1 MKKYKNIVYGIML
14 ILLGI
19 VIALISLDIIHT
31 NLLFK
36 GWWTLVI
43 IIPSII
49 GLLFEDDKL
58 GNLVSLII
66 GILLLLGV
74 RNIIDYKILLKL
86 FVPILLVTVGLSLI
100 LKNILESK
108 KALQIKE
115 LNKVKDNTKDIFA
128 TLSNENKKIIGEF
141 KGISIDAVFSSVEL
155 DLREAEIKKDQVI
168 NVSAIFSWV
177 TILTNNNIKVI
188 VKSDSL
194 FGGVS
199 NHTEEKDEAKAIYIN
214 ASCLF
219 GGVEIKW
226 IYQKKL

>member
-19 VIALISLDIIHT
+19 IIALISLDIIHT

-49 GLLFEDDKL
+49 RLLFDDDKL
-58 GNLVSLII
+58 GNLISLII

-108 KALQIKE
+108 KTLQIKE

-141 KGISIDAVFSSVEL
+141 KGISIDAVFSNVEL

-168 NVSAIFSWV
+168 NVSTIFSGV

-199 NHTEEKDEAKAIYIN
+199 NHVEEKDEAKAIYIN

-219 GGVEIKW
+219 GGVEIK
-226 IYQKKL
+226 

>member
-19 VIALISLDIIHT
+19 IIALISLDIIHT
-31 NLLFK
+31 NLFFK

-49 GLLFEDDKL
+49 GLLFDDDKL
-58 GNLVSLII
+58 GNLISLII

-108 KALQIKE
+108 KTLQIKE

-141 KGISIDAVFSSVEL
+141 KGISIDAVFSNVEL

-168 NVSAIFSWV
+168 NVSTIFSGV

-199 NHTEEKDEAKAIYIN
+199 NHIEEKDEAKAIYIN

-219 GGVEIKW
+219 GGVEIK
-226 IYQKKL
+226 

>member
-19 VIALISLDIIHT
+19 IIALISLDIIHT

-49 GLLFEDDKL
+49 GLLFDDDKL
-58 GNLVSLII
+58 GNLISLII

-108 KALQIKE
+108 KTLQIKE

-141 KGISIDAVFSSVEL
+141 KRISIDAVFSNVEL

-168 NVSAIFSWV
+168 NVSTIFSGV

-199 NHTEEKDEAKAIYIN
+199 NHIEEKDEAKAIYIN

-219 GGVEIKW
+219 GGVEIK
-226 IYQKKL
+226 

>member
-19 VIALISLDIIHT
+19 IIALISLDIIHT
-31 NLLFK
+31 NLFFK

-58 GNLVSLII
+58 GNLISLII

-108 KALQIKE
+108 KTLQIKE

-168 NVSAIFSWV
+168 NVSAIFSGV

-219 GGVEIKW
+219 GGVEIK
-226 IYQKKL
+226 

>member
-19 VIALISLDIIHT
+19 IIALISLDIIHT

-49 GLLFEDDKL
+49 ALLSDDDKL
-58 GNLVSLII
+58 GNLISLII

-108 KALQIKE
+108 KTLQIKE

-141 KGISIDAVFSSVEL
+141 KGISIDAVFSNVEL

-168 NVSAIFSWV
+168 NVSTIFSGV

-199 NHTEEKDEAKAIYIN
+199 NHIEEKDEAKAIYIN

-219 GGVEIKW
+219 GGVEIK
-226 IYQKKL
+226 

>member
-19 VIALISLDIIHT
+19 IIALISLDIIHT
-31 NLLFK
+31 NLFFK

-49 GLLFEDDKL
+49 GLLFDDDKL
-58 GNLVSLII
+58 GNIISLII

-108 KALQIKE
+108 KTLQIKE

-141 KGISIDAVFSSVEL
+141 KGISIDAVFSNVEL

-168 NVSAIFSWV
+168 NVSTIFSGV
-177 TILTNNNIKVI
+177 TILTNDNIKVI

-199 NHTEEKDEAKAIYIN
+199 NHIEDKDEAKTIYIN

-219 GGVEIKW
+219 GGVEIK
-226 IYQKKL
+226 

>member
-19 VIALISLDIIHT
+19 IIALISLDIIHT
-31 NLLFK
+31 NFFFK

-58 GNLVSLII
+58 GNIISLII

-108 KALQIKE
+108 KTLQIKE

-168 NVSAIFSWV
+168 NVSAIFSGV

-199 NHTEEKDEAKAIYIN
+199 NHIEEKDEAQAIYIN

-219 GGVEIKW
+219 GGVEIK
-226 IYQKKL
+226 

>member
-14 ILLGI
+14 ILLGMI
-19 VIALISLDIIHT
+19 IALISLDIIHT

-49 GLLFEDDKL
+49 GLLFDDDKL
-58 GNLVSLII
+58 GNLISLII

-108 KALQIKE
+108 KTLQIKE

-141 KGISIDAVFSSVEL
+141 KGISIDAVFSNVEL

-168 NVSAIFSWV
+168 NVSTIFSGV

-199 NHTEEKDEAKAIYIN
+199 NHIEEKDEAKAIYIN

-219 GGVEIKW
+219 GGVEIK
-226 IYQKKL
+226 

>member
-19 VIALISLDIIHT
+19 IIALISLDIIHT
-31 NLLFK
+31 NLFFK

-58 GNLVSLII
+58 GNLISLII

-108 KALQIKE
+108 KTLQIKE

-141 KGISIDAVFSSVEL
+141 KGISIDAVFSNVEL

-168 NVSAIFSWV
+168 NVSTIFSGV

-199 NHTEEKDEAKAIYIN
+199 NHIEEKDEAKAIYIN

-219 GGVEIKW
+219 GGVEIK
-226 IYQKKL
+226 

>member
-1 MKKYKNIVYGIML
+1 MEVNMKKYKNIVYGIML

-19 VIALISLDIIHT
+19 IIALISLDIIHT
-31 NLLFK
+31 NLFFK

-58 GNLVSLII
+58 GNLISLII

-108 KALQIKE
+108 KTLQIKE

-141 KGISIDAVFSSVEL
+141 KGISIDAVFSNVEL

-168 NVSAIFSWV
+168 NVSTIFSGV

-199 NHTEEKDEAKAIYIN
+199 NHIEEKDEAKAIYIN

-219 GGVEIKW
+219 GGVEIK
-226 IYQKKL
+226 

>member
-19 VIALISLDIIHT
+19 IIALISLDIIHT

-49 GLLFEDDKL
+49 GLLFDDDKL
-58 GNLVSLII
+58 GNLISLII

-108 KALQIKE
+108 KTLQIKE

-141 KGISIDAVFSSVEL
+141 KGISIDAVFSNVEL

-168 NVSAIFSWV
+168 NVSTIFSGV

-194 FGGVS
+194 FG
-199 NHTEEKDEAKAIYIN
+199 
-214 ASCLF
+214 
-219 GGVEIKW
+219 
-226 IYQKKL
+226 

>member
-19 VIALISLDIIHT
+19 IIALISLDIIHT

-49 GLLFEDDKL
+49 GLLFDDDKL
-58 GNLVSLII
+58 GNLISLII

-108 KALQIKE
+108 KTLQIKE

-141 KGISIDAVFSSVEL
+141 KGISIDAVFSNVEL

-168 NVSAIFSWV
+168 NVSTIFSGV

-199 NHTEEKDEAKAIYIN
+199 NHIEEKDEAKAIYIN

-219 GGVEIKW
+219 GGVEIK
-226 IYQKKL
+226 

>member
-19 VIALISLDIIHT
+19 IIALISLDIIHT
-31 NLLFK
+31 NLFFK

-58 GNLVSLII
+58 GNLISLII

-108 KALQIKE
+108 KTLQIKE

-141 KGISIDAVFSSVEL
+141 KGISIDAVFSNVEL

-168 NVSAIFSWV
+168 NVSTIFSGV

-199 NHTEEKDEAKAIYIN
+199 NHVEEKDEAKAIYIN

-219 GGVEIKW
+219 GGVEIK
-226 IYQKKL
+226 

>member
-19 VIALISLDIIHT
+19 IIALISLDLIHT
-31 NLLFK
+31 NLLFN

-49 GLLFEDDKL
+49 GLLFDDDKL
-58 GNLVSLII
+58 GNLISLII

-108 KALQIKE
+108 KTLRIKE

-168 NVSAIFSWV
+168 NVSAIFSGV

-199 NHTEEKDEAKAIYIN
+199 NHIEEKDEAKAIYIN

-219 GGVEIKW
+219 GGVEIK
-226 IYQKKL
+226 

>member
-19 VIALISLDIIHT
+19 IIALISLDIIHT
-31 NLLFK
+31 NLFFK

-58 GNLVSLII
+58 GNLISLII

-108 KALQIKE
+108 KTLQIKE

-141 KGISIDAVFSSVEL
+141 KGISIDAVFSNVEL

-168 NVSAIFSWV
+168 NVSTIFSGV

-199 NHTEEKDEAKAIYIN
+199 NHIEDKDEAKTIYIN

-219 GGVEIKW
+219 GGVEIK
-226 IYQKKL
+226 

>member
-1 MKKYKNIVYGIML
+1 MEVNMKKYKNIVYGIML

-19 VIALISLDIIHT
+19 IIALISLDIIHT

-49 GLLFEDDKL
+49 GLLFDDDKL
-58 GNLVSLII
+58 GNLISLII

-108 KALQIKE
+108 KTLQIKE

-141 KGISIDAVFSSVEL
+141 KGISIDAVFSNVEL

-168 NVSAIFSWV
+168 NVSTIFSGV

-199 NHTEEKDEAKAIYIN
+199 NHIEEKDEAKAIYIN

-219 GGVEIKW
+219 GGVEIK
-226 IYQKKL
+226 

>member
-19 VIALISLDIIHT
+19 IIALISLDIIHT

-49 GLLFEDDKL
+49 GLLFDDDKL
-58 GNLVSLII
+58 GNLISLII

-108 KALQIKE
+108 KTLQIKE

-128 TLSNENKKIIGEF
+128 TSSNENKKIIGEF
-141 KGISIDAVFSSVEL
+141 KGISIDAVFSNVEL

-168 NVSAIFSWV
+168 NVSTIFSGV

-199 NHTEEKDEAKAIYIN
+199 NHIEEKDEAKAIYIN

-219 GGVEIKW
+219 GGVEIK
-226 IYQKKL
+226 

>member
-19 VIALISLDIIHT
+19 IIALISLDIIHT

-49 GLLFEDDKL
+49 GLLFDDDKL
-58 GNLVSLII
+58 GNLISLII
-66 GILLLLGV
+66 GILLLLGG

-108 KALQIKE
+108 KTLQIKE

-141 KGISIDAVFSSVEL
+141 KGISIDAVFSNVEL

-168 NVSAIFSWV
+168 NVSTIFSGV

-199 NHTEEKDEAKAIYIN
+199 NHIEEKDEAKAIYIN

-219 GGVEIKW
+219 GGVEIK
-226 IYQKKL
+226 

>member
-14 ILLGI
+14 ILSGI
-19 VIALISLDIIHT
+19 IIALISLDIIHT

-36 GWWTLVI
+36 GWLTLVI

-49 GLLFEDDKL
+49 GLLFDDDKL
-58 GNLVSLII
+58 GNLISLII

-108 KALQIKE
+108 KTLQIKE

-141 KGISIDAVFSSVEL
+141 KGISIDAVFSNVEL

-168 NVSAIFSWV
+168 NVSTIFSGV

-199 NHTEEKDEAKAIYIN
+199 NHIEEKDEAKAIYIN

-226 IYQKKL
+226 IYQKRL

>member
-19 VIALISLDIIHT
+19 IIALISLDIIHT

-49 GLLFEDDKL
+49 GLLFDDDKL
-58 GNLVSLII
+58 GNLISLII

-108 KALQIKE
+108 KTLQIKE

-141 KGISIDAVFSSVEL
+141 KGISIDAVFSNVEL

-168 NVSAIFSWV
+168 NVYTIFSGV

-199 NHTEEKDEAKAIYIN
+199 NHIEEKDEAKAIYIN

-219 GGVEIKW
+219 GGVEIK
-226 IYQKKL
+226 

>member
-14 ILLGI
+14 ILSGI
-19 VIALISLDIIHT
+19 IIALISLDIIHT

-49 GLLFEDDKL
+49 GLLFDDDKL
-58 GNLVSLII
+58 GNLISLII

-108 KALQIKE
+108 KILQIKE

-141 KGISIDAVFSSVEL
+141 KGISIDAVFSNVEL

-168 NVSAIFSWV
+168 NVSTIFSGV

-199 NHTEEKDEAKAIYIN
+199 NHIEEKDEAQAIYIN

-219 GGVEIKW
+219 GGVEIK
-226 IYQKKL
+226 

>member
-19 VIALISLDIIHT
+19 IIALISLDIIHT

-49 GLLFEDDKL
+49 GLLFDDDKL
-58 GNLVSLII
+58 GNLISLII

-108 KALQIKE
+108 KTLQIKE

-155 DLREAEIKKDQVI
+155 DLREAEITKDQVI
-168 NVSAIFSWV
+168 NVSTIFSGV

-199 NHTEEKDEAKAIYIN
+199 NHIEEKDEAKAIYIN

-219 GGVEIKW
+219 GGVEIK
-226 IYQKKL
+226 

>member
-14 ILLGI
+14 ILSGI
-19 VIALISLDIIHT
+19 IIALISLDIIHT

-49 GLLFEDDKL
+49 GLLFDDDKL
-58 GNLVSLII
+58 GNLISLII

-108 KALQIKE
+108 KTLQIKE

-141 KGISIDAVFSSVEL
+141 KGISIDAVFSNVEL

-168 NVSAIFSWV
+168 NVSTIFSGV
-177 TILTNNNIKVI
+177 TILTNNDIKVI

-199 NHTEEKDEAKAIYIN
+199 NHIEEKDEAQAIYIN

-219 GGVEIKW
+219 GGVEIK
-226 IYQKKL
+226 

>member
-19 VIALISLDIIHT
+19 IIALISLDIIHT

-49 GLLFEDDKL
+49 GLLFDDDKL
-58 GNLVSLII
+58 GNLISLII

-86 FVPILLVTVGLSLI
+86 FVPILLVTVVLSLI

-108 KALQIKE
+108 KTLQIKE

-141 KGISIDAVFSSVEL
+141 KGISIDAVFSNVEL

-168 NVSAIFSWV
+168 NVSTIFSGV

-199 NHTEEKDEAKAIYIN
+199 NHIEEKDEAKAIYIN

-219 GGVEIKW
+219 GGVEIK
-226 IYQKKL
+226 

>member
-19 VIALISLDIIHT
+19 IIALISLDIIHT

-49 GLLFEDDKL
+49 GLLFDDDKL
-58 GNLVSLII
+58 GNLISLII

-108 KALQIKE
+108 KTLQIKE

-141 KGISIDAVFSSVEL
+141 KGISIDAVFSNVEL

-168 NVSAIFSWV
+168 NVSTIFSGV
-177 TILTNNNIKVI
+177 TILTNNNVKVI

-199 NHTEEKDEAKAIYIN
+199 NHIEEKDEAKAIYIN

-219 GGVEIKW
+219 GGVEIK
-226 IYQKKL
+226 

>member
-19 VIALISLDIIHT
+19 IIALISLDIIHT
-31 NLLFK
+31 NFFFK

-58 GNLVSLII
+58 GNLISLII

-108 KALQIKE
+108 KTLQIKE

-141 KGISIDAVFSSVEL
+141 KGISIDAVFSNVEL
-155 DLREAEIKKDQVI
+155 DLREAEITKDQVI
-168 NVSAIFSWV
+168 NVSAIFSGV
-177 TILTNNNIKVI
+177 TILTNNDIKVI

-199 NHTEEKDEAKAIYIN
+199 NHIEEKDEAQAIYIN

-219 GGVEIKW
+219 GGVEIK
-226 IYQKKL
+226 

>member
-19 VIALISLDIIHT
+19 IIALISLDLIHT
-31 NLLFK
+31 NLLFN

-49 GLLFEDDKL
+49 GLLFDDDKL
-58 GNLVSLII
+58 GNLISLII

-108 KALQIKE
+108 KTLQIKE

-141 KGISIDAVFSSVEL
+141 KGISIDAVFSNVEL

-168 NVSAIFSWV
+168 NVSTIFSGV

-219 GGVEIKW
+219 GGVEIK
-226 IYQKKL
+226 

>member
-19 VIALISLDIIHT
+19 IIALISLDIIHT

-49 GLLFEDDKL
+49 GLLFDDDKL
-58 GNLVSLII
+58 GNLISLII

-108 KALQIKE
+108 KTLQIKE

-141 KGISIDAVFSSVEL
+141 KGISIDAVFSNVEL

-168 NVSAIFSWV
+168 NVSTLFSGV

-199 NHTEEKDEAKAIYIN
+199 NHIEEKDEAKAIYIN

-219 GGVEIKW
+219 GGVEIK
-226 IYQKKL
+226 

>member
-19 VIALISLDIIHT
+19 IIALISLDIINT
-31 NLLFK
+31 NLFFK

-58 GNLVSLII
+58 GNLISLII

-108 KALQIKE
+108 KTLQIKE

-141 KGISIDAVFSSVEL
+141 KGISIDAVFSNVEL

-168 NVSAIFSWV
+168 NVSTIFSGV

-199 NHTEEKDEAKAIYIN
+199 NHIEDKDEAKTIYIN

-219 GGVEIKW
+219 GGVEIK
-226 IYQKKL
+226 

>member
-19 VIALISLDIIHT
+19 IIALISLDIIHT

-49 GLLFEDDKL
+49 GLLFDDDKL
-58 GNLVSLII
+58 GNLISLII

-108 KALQIKE
+108 KTLQIKE

-141 KGISIDAVFSSVEL
+141 KGISIDAVFSNVEL

-168 NVSAIFSWV
+168 NVSTIFSGV

-199 NHTEEKDEAKAIYIN
+199 NHVEEKDEAKAIYIN

-219 GGVEIKW
+219 GGVEIK
-226 IYQKKL
+226 

>member
-19 VIALISLDIIHT
+19 IIALISLDIIHT

-49 GLLFEDDKL
+49 GLLFDDDKL
-58 GNLVSLII
+58 GNLISLII

-108 KALQIKE
+108 KTLQIKE

-141 KGISIDAVFSSVEL
+141 KGISIDAVFSNVEL

-168 NVSAIFSWV
+168 NVSTIFSGV

-188 VKSDSL
+188 IKSDSL

-199 NHTEEKDEAKAIYIN
+199 NHIEEKDEAKAIYIN

-219 GGVEIKW
+219 GGVEIK
-226 IYQKKL
+226 

>member
-19 VIALISLDIIHT
+19 IIALISLDIIHT

-49 GLLFEDDKL
+49 GLLFDDDKL
-58 GNLVSLII
+58 GNLISLII

-108 KALQIKE
+108 KTLQIKE

-141 KGISIDAVFSSVEL
+141 KGISIDAVFSNVEL

-168 NVSAIFSWV
+168 NVSTIFSGV

-219 GGVEIKW
+219 GGVEIK
-226 IYQKKL
+226 

>member
-19 VIALISLDIIHT
+19 IIALISLDIIHT

-49 GLLFEDDKL
+49 GLLFDDDKL
-58 GNLVSLII
+58 GNLISLII

-108 KALQIKE
+108 KTLQIKE

-141 KGISIDAVFSSVEL
+141 KGISIDAVFSNVEL

-168 NVSAIFSWV
+168 NVSTIFSGV

-199 NHTEEKDEAKAIYIN
+199 NHIEEKDEAIAIYIN

-219 GGVEIKW
+219 GGVEIK
-226 IYQKKL
+226 

>member
-1 MKKYKNIVYGIML
+1 MKKYKNVVYGIML

-19 VIALISLDIIHT
+19 IIALISLDIIHT
-31 NLLFK
+31 NLFFK

-58 GNLVSLII
+58 GNLISLII

-108 KALQIKE
+108 KTLQIKE

-141 KGISIDAVFSSVEL
+141 KGISIDAVFSNVEL

-168 NVSAIFSWV
+168 NVSTIFSGV

-199 NHTEEKDEAKAIYIN
+199 NHIEGKDEAKTIYIN

-219 GGVEIKW
+219 GGVEIK
-226 IYQKKL
+226 

>member
-19 VIALISLDIIHT
+19 IIALISLDIIHT
-31 NLLFK
+31 NFFFK

-58 GNLVSLII
+58 GNLISLII

-74 RNIIDYKILLKL
+74 RNIIDYKILIKL

-108 KALQIKE
+108 KTLQIKE

-168 NVSAIFSWV
+168 NVSAIFSGV
-177 TILTNNNIKVI
+177 TILTNNDIKVI

-199 NHTEEKDEAKAIYIN
+199 NHIEEKDEAQAIYIN

-219 GGVEIKW
+219 GGVEIK
-226 IYQKKL
+226 

>member
-19 VIALISLDIIHT
+19 IIALISLDIINT
-31 NLLFK
+31 NLFFK

-49 GLLFEDDKL
+49 GLLFDDDKL
-58 GNLVSLII
+58 GNIISLII

-108 KALQIKE
+108 KTLQIKE

-141 KGISIDAVFSSVEL
+141 KGISIDAVFSNVEL

-168 NVSAIFSWV
+168 NVSTIFSGV

-199 NHTEEKDEAKAIYIN
+199 NHIEEKDEAKAIYIN

-219 GGVEIKW
+219 GGVEIK
-226 IYQKKL
+226 

>member
-19 VIALISLDIIHT
+19 IIALISLDIIHT
-31 NLLFK
+31 NLFFK

-58 GNLVSLII
+58 GNLISLII

-108 KALQIKE
+108 KTLQIKE

-141 KGISIDAVFSSVEL
+141 KGISIDAVFSNVEL

-168 NVSAIFSWV
+168 NVSTIFSGV
-177 TILTNNNIKVI
+177 TILTNNNVKVI

-199 NHTEEKDEAKAIYIN
+199 NHIEEKDEAKAIYIN

-219 GGVEIKW
+219 GGVEIK
-226 IYQKKL
+226 

>member
-19 VIALISLDIIHT
+19 IIALISLDIIHT
-31 NLLFK
+31 NLFFK

-49 GLLFEDDKL
+49 GLLFDDDKL
-58 GNLVSLII
+58 GNIISLII

-108 KALQIKE
+108 KTLQIKE

-141 KGISIDAVFSSVEL
+141 KGISIDAVFSNVEL

-168 NVSAIFSWV
+168 NVSTIFSGV

-199 NHTEEKDEAKAIYIN
+199 NHIEDKDEAKTIYIN

-219 GGVEIKW
+219 GGVEIK
-226 IYQKKL
+226 

>member
-19 VIALISLDIIHT
+19 IIALISLDIIHT

-36 GWWTLVI
+36 GWWTLVV

-49 GLLFEDDKL
+49 GLLFDDDKL
-58 GNLVSLII
+58 GNLISLII

-108 KALQIKE
+108 KTLQIKE

-141 KGISIDAVFSSVEL
+141 KGISIDAVFSNVEL

-168 NVSAIFSWV
+168 NVSTIFSGV

-199 NHTEEKDEAKAIYIN
+199 NHIEEKDEAKAIYIN

-219 GGVEIKW
+219 GGVEIK
-226 IYQKKL
+226 